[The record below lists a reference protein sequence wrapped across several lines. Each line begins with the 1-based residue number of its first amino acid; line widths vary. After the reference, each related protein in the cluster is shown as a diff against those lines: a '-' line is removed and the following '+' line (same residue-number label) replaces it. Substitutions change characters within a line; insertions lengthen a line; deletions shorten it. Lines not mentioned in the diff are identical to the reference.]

1 MSQVGKAIRTLL
13 VGDATLTGLV
23 STRVREG
30 LLGQND
36 TYPAVTFHQI
46 ALTVND
52 HKGGASEA
60 DQELYQITAIAD
72 TYAAAYEISDQIRLV
87 LDHVNQQI
95 VSGVDVDGIRFMNE
109 IALPYDDK
117 TDLVQVVQDYQIRVR
132 R

>member
-36 TYPAVTFHQI
+36 TYPAVTFRQI

-52 HKGGASEA
+52 HKGGVSEA
-60 DQELYQITAIAD
+60 DQELYQITSIAE
-72 TYAAAYEISDQIRLV
+72 TYADAYEISDQIRTV
-87 LDHVNQQI
+87 LDHVNQQT

-109 IALPYDDK
+109 TALPYDDK
-117 TDLVQVVQDYQIRVR
+117 TDLVQVAQDYQIRVR